1 MKKTKKFF
9 TIVGSTIL
17 AVIIFVLSFVFY
29 FTFFNYSYNS
39 DIDAASGSLGKFDSI
54 IYKYETSDSEI
65 IFYNSIDNNTFEC
78 VLGKRKYFGN
88 MKYKIK
94 VCNTSALVSYD
105 WKRVNR
111 NLKYVSL
118 RNEED
123 IKNFDCEGYKP
134 IKAKITFKTSKGY
147 HETRWV
153 YVIDRTEKAK

>member
-1 MKKTKKFF
+1 MKKTKKSFI
-9 TIVGSTIL
+9 IVGSTIL
-17 AVIIFVLSFVFY
+17 VIIIFVFLFVFY
-29 FTFFNYSYNS
+29 FTLSNYSYNS

-54 IYKYETSDSEI
+54 IYKYETSDNEI
-65 IFYNSIDNNTFEC
+65 IFYNSTDNNTFEC

-105 WKRVNR
+105 WKKVNR

-123 IKNFDCEGYKP
+123 IKNFNCEGYKP
-134 IKAKITFKTSKGY
+134 IKTKITFKTSKGY

-153 YVIDRTEKAK
+153 YVIDKTEKAK